1 MLDSINGHNQMMGQQ
16 FNMAMAKLA
25 REFPMGIAPVR
36 ALEASDEDDDE
47 DDQNDDDR
55 AVKSTNKPTKKASK
69 VTRKVKSP
77 KFKVMAKKISTSGN
91 FIKAVV
97 KKATAAPKIKAKVGS
112 GKKHAAKRSVAKK
125 VAFSKPAKKVAF
137 SKPAKKVA
145 FSKPAANKKPA
156 SKKFTR
162 IFKYTAVK
170 GGKNLKFQS
179 KSGKK
184 GGDLK
189 SFLKKTPGNKQ
200 SANKKAYAA
209 TFKAALAKKTAEHK
223 ANGGKRSAPKK
234 VVKKVAKAPVVSPA
248 ARATALKMSIIK
260 APMKG
265 FHKRN
270 AARENTLNAL
280 NVKRNSYVAAGDK
293 VSAKVQ
299 KLVHDAMKYAAR
311 LKAAYLKAEATA
323 DRARKTSALWA
334 RIICGMNSTCK
345 KNKAV
350 AKKALPK
357 ANAKKAVAK
366 GRLGF
371 MGKGRGI
378 DWKKHAKKWANAKKP
393 AAKKVVSAACKNAVS
408 KSTKCGPKVG
418 RCGTK
423 GAFCSE
429 FGWCGNSAAYKSRG
443 QVAYHYAQCG
453 PVAKKAAAKK
463 PVAKK
468 AAAKKPVAKKAAAKK
483 PVAKKAAAKKP
494 VAKKAVLAACKN
506 TVSKST
512 KCGPKVGRCGTKGT
526 YCSQFGWCGNSAAF
540 KNNGQVAYNY
550 AQCGSASKRR
560 LIAVKKYSNASTGID
575 TIARAK
581 VWATNLVSN
590 RKDLSIHTDQIITA
604 HVQAKANNV
613 KSGALL
619 HEEQKIIGQVKN
631 VSQIL
636 AGLQK
641 ATQKARD
648 DKKANFKPLPKE
660 AYSVKAKK
668 AAPKKSAKAAPKK
681 SAKAAPKKSAGA
693 AEEAKKSTK

>member
-1 MLDSINGHNQMMGQQ
+1 MLDSINGHNQMMGEQ
-16 FNMAMAKLA
+16 FNMAMAKFA
-25 REFPMGIAPVR
+25 GEFPMGIAPVR
-36 ALEASDEDDDE
+36 ALEARDEDDEDQ
-47 DDQNDDDR
+47 DDQDDDDR
-55 AVKSTNKPTKKASK
+55 AVKSTYKPTKKASK

-97 KKATAAPKIKAKVGS
+97 KKATAAPKVKAKVGF
-112 GKKHAAKRSVAKK
+112 GKKISAKRSVAKK
-125 VAFSKPAKKVAF
+125 VTFSKPAKKVAGK
-137 SKPAKKVA
+137 KP
-145 FSKPAANKKPA
+145 SANKKPA
-156 SKKFTR
+156 SKKFKR
-162 IFKYTAVK
+162 VFKYTAVK

-179 KSGKK
+179 KSAKK
-184 GGDLK
+184 IGDLK

-209 TFKAALAKKTAEHK
+209 TFKAALAKKTADHK
-223 ANGGKRSAPKK
+223 ANRGNRSAPKR

-248 ARATALKMSIIK
+248 ARAAALKMSIIK
-260 APMKG
+260 APMKR
-265 FHKRN
+265 FFKRN
-270 AARENTLNAL
+270 VAREFTLNAL
-280 NVKRNSYVAAGDK
+280 NVKRNSYVAAGDN

-299 KLVHDAMKYAAR
+299 RLVHDAMKYAAR

-323 DRARKTSALWA
+323 RRARKTSAMWA
-334 RIICGMNSTCK
+334 RIICGMNNTCK

-350 AKKALPK
+350 AKKALVK
-357 ANAKKAVAK
+357 ANTKKAVAK

-393 AAKKVVSAACKNAVS
+393 VAKKPVSAACKNTVS

-418 RCGTK
+418 RCGIK
-423 GAFCSE
+423 GAYCSQ

-453 PVAKKAAAKK
+453 PAAKK

-468 AAAKKPVAKKAAAKK
+468 PVAKKPVAKKPVAKK
-483 PVAKKAAAKKP
+483 PVAKKPVAKKP
-494 VAKKAVLAACKN
+494 VAKKPVSAACKN

-512 KCGPKVGRCGTKGT
+512 KCGPKVGRCGIKGA
-526 YCSQFGWCGNSAAF
+526 YCSQFGWCGNSAAY
-540 KNNGQVAYNY
+540 KSRGQVAYHY
-550 AQCGSASKRR
+550 AQCGSAPKRR
-560 LIAVKKYSNASTGID
+560 LIAVKKYPNASTGID

-581 VWATNLVSN
+581 VWAAHLVSN
-590 RKDLSIHTDQIITA
+590 RKDLSTHTDQIITA

-636 AGLQK
+636 SGLQK

-660 AYSVKAKK
+660 AYSVKANK
-668 AAPKKSAKAAPKK
+668 AAP
-681 SAKAAPKKSAGA
+681 
-693 AEEAKKSTK
+693 